1 MIEASKKVLNG
12 LPALLDVQ
20 LQPNCRR
27 GRVRRRG
34 CRGRH
39 LTGGDDCGGRGGE
52 AAPQRFRF
60 GRDFQF
66 GRVRCERCECCD
78 LRIGVVVL
86 SIRLQFALGEAL
98 SLDGGQ
104 PVLLQRRRRRHPIRR
119 RQGPLVPAQHSDGLS
134 NGAQDAFG
142 WQSSNGSK

>member
-39 LTGGDDCGGRGGE
+39 LTGGDDGGGGGAE

-60 GRDFQF
+60 RRNFQF
-66 GRVRCERCECCD
+66 GRALRDRCD
-78 LRIGVVVL
+78 LRFGALVL
-86 SIRLQFALGEAL
+86 GLQFALGGESL

-104 PVLLQRRRRRHPIRR
+104 PVLLQRRRRCHPIRR
-119 RQGPLVPAQHSDGLS
+119 QWPLVPIQG
-134 NGAQDAFG
+134 
-142 WQSSNGSK
+142 